1 MKIDHIEVI
10 NLRHEYPVERRFAYA
25 GGTCTGRLS
34 SLILV
39 HTDRG
44 QTGIGS
50 AYSHPGLV
58 TLIVKQQLEP
68 LLRRRDPCDVE
79 FLTHD
84 TASACR
90 TEAGCFAP
98 AGVDGSTTHDAIG
111 NRERSHTLH
120 EEGTYAEGE
129 LILSCY
135 LYYSSTH
142 SLNCSRPFLQTSE

>member
-68 LLRRRDPCDVE
+68 LLRRRDPC
-79 FLTHD
+79 
-84 TASACR
+84 
-90 TEAGCFAP
+90 EAGCFAP